1 MVLTNPRYQQPILG
15 QIPYHNVCPFFA
27 LDARSACLCVAA
39 HTFQSWPNCAHV
51 VSLCDRTLFCVTAH
65 IVSLC
70 DRTPLVWLR
79 TPMCD
84 RTHCVFVWPHTWPPL
99 FAWPHTLCLCV
110 TAHIMSLCDRTHCVF
125 VWPHTS
131 CVIAH
136 SFVWP
141 HTPCATAHLTANPRV
156 TAHSYV
162 WPHTPCVTARSG
174 AQGRRLCREQFCCEG
189 KVCLWYLI
197 HCSLLS
203 LALWI

>member
-1 MVLTNPRYQQPILG
+1 MTVHLAVSLPKIRRIYMVLTNPRYQQPILG

-70 DRTPLVWLR
+70 DRTPLVWLH

-110 TAHIMSLCDRTHCVF
+110 TAHIVSLCVCSLLVSLCDRTHCVF
-125 VWPHTS
+125 VWPHT
-131 CVIAH
+131 
-136 SFVWP
+136 WP
-141 HTPCATAHLTANPRV
+141 PLFA
-156 TAHSYV
+156 
-162 WPHTPCVTARSG
+162 W
-174 AQGRRLCREQFCCEG
+174 
-189 KVCLWYLI
+189 
-197 HCSLLS
+197 
-203 LALWI
+203 